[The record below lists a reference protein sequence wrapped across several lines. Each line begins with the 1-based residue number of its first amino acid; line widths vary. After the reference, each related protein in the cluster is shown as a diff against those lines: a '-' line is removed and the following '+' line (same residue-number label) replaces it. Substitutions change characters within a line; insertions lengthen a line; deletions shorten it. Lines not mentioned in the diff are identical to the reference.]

1 MTNGE
6 RLPLIADKFDVFLTI
21 DSSLVFQQSMKD
33 LPFAWIILAAKTN
46 QVEDLEPLVPE
57 ILKAMDSIQPGQV
70 VNVAS
75 SPEY

>member
-1 MTNGE
+1 
-6 RLPLIADKFDVFLTI
+6 
-21 DSSLVFQQSMKD
+21 MKD
-33 LPFAWIILAAKTN
+33 LPFALIILAAKTN
-46 QVEDLEPLVPE
+46 QLEDLEPLVPE

>member
-6 RLPLIADKFDVFLTI
+6 RLPLIADKLDVFLTI

-33 LPFAWIILAAKTN
+33 LPFAWIIRAAKTN
-46 QVEDLEPLVPE
+46 QLEDLEPLVPE